1 MPVFQ
6 LIQDMPIFPNA
17 SYARED
23 GLLAI
28 GGDLTETRLIEAY
41 RNGIFPWYEEG
52 QPILWWSPDPRLVIC
67 PENLKISRS
76 LQKTLRKGLFTP
88 RINTAFNQVIDACA
102 ETRLSDGDGTW
113 ITQDMKKAYAKL
125 HRKGY
130 ALSVESW
137 SEGELVGGLYGVLIG
152 KCFFGESMFSIRN
165 DASKCALVELVSHA
179 KKQGIQLIDCQMR
192 TDHLIRMG
200 AHEISRKEYLG
211 QLKRFIPKP
220 IMKTS
225 FQSASSPALAF

>member
-1 MPVFQ
+1 MKLVYNFSQNRTVPVFQ
-6 LIQDMPIFPNA
+6 LFQDIPIFPNA

-28 GGDLTETRLIEAY
+28 GGDLSETRLIEAY
-41 RNGIFPWYEEG
+41 QNGIFPWYEDG
-52 QPILWWSPDPRLVIC
+52 QPIHWWSPDPRLVIC

-102 ETRLSDGDGTW
+102 ETRLSDGGGTW

-130 ALSVESW
+130 A
-137 SEGELVGGLYGVLIG
+137 
-152 KCFFGESMFSIRN
+152 
-165 DASKCALVELVSHA
+165 
-179 KKQGIQLIDCQMR
+179 
-192 TDHLIRMG
+192 
-200 AHEISRKEYLG
+200 
-211 QLKRFIPKP
+211 
-220 IMKTS
+220 
-225 FQSASSPALAF
+225 